1 MRLTPRRGAQPSWP
15 SAQKRAGG
23 DTRPRGTELGWW
35 WWVARGGAAMGLGWS
50 RGCER
55 CQLVVS
61 CPWMAEQRRRG
72 HWIALPGLA
81 ALQAAT
87 WPQFQPESA
96 SGTRPRGTESD
107 CSTTAARRGM
117 RARRRCEV
125 GTRSVRCGAHDISD
139 PQGPALVAARAA
151 APVPMAATVCSR
163 PSQPCGRHPA
173 HAIASDTTFSP
184 AAAAPAA
191 PDPHAPNI
199 DAAVDIHAAPSPN
212 AAGSAS
218 CPASTL
224 AAAARHIAATAA
236 ISARHILPARP
247 RAGARTPW
255 RLALL
260 ATVSSKQL
268 GACCPPLPSPR

>member
-117 RARRRCEV
+117 RARRRWAPA
-125 GTRSVRCGAHDISD
+125 RCGAAPMTSPTLRALPSSPPEPPPRYPWPPPCALVPRSHVADILPTPSPATPPSPP
-139 PQGPALVAARAA
+139 PQPPPLPPIRMPLTSTPLSISMPPPPQTLPAPPPAL
-151 APVPMAATVCSR
+151 PR
-163 PSQPCGRHPA
+163 PW
-173 HAIASDTTFSP
+173 
-184 AAAAPAA
+184 
-191 PDPHAPNI
+191 
-199 DAAVDIHAAPSPN
+199 
-212 AAGSAS
+212 
-218 CPASTL
+218 
-224 AAAARHIAATAA
+224 
-236 ISARHILPARP
+236 LP
-247 RAGARTPW
+247 
-255 RLALL
+255 LL
-260 ATVSSKQL
+260 ATSP
-268 GACCPPLPSPR
+268 PPLPYRPGIYYRPGPGLVNAHPGGLHCWLL

>member
-173 HAIASDTTFSP
+173 HAIARLSLNRSDIIP
-184 AAAAPAA
+184 
-191 PDPHAPNI
+191 
-199 DAAVDIHAAPSPN
+199 
-212 AAGSAS
+212 
-218 CPASTL
+218 
-224 AAAARHIAATAA
+224 
-236 ISARHILPARP
+236 
-247 RAGARTPW
+247 
-255 RLALL
+255 
-260 ATVSSKQL
+260 
-268 GACCPPLPSPR
+268 